1 MDQLDHRRVAHRL
14 LDSLEAFVVAHAAS
28 LVNGVA
34 RARRVSAHHLALAVP
49 GLCHE
54 HLPDERAVVPGC
66 AYCRRR
72 GNAFAG

>member
-1 MDQLDHRRVAHRL
+1 MEERGRRVAADL
-14 LDSLEAFVVAHAAS
+14 VDSLEAYAVAHAAS
-28 LVNGVA
+28 LVNAVA

-72 GNAFAG
+72 GNCFAR